1 MSLQDMKRQ
10 IQSVDNTAKM
20 TGAMQTISAVKLSRA
35 RERLD
40 RIRPYTD
47 NMQQMMR
54 DIASRAGG
62 GNPLL
67 SGREEVRNVAV
78 CTVTSDRGLAG
89 PFNAQVLRQT
99 MQFRQEQDTDIV
111 QVVTGRKGVEFF
123 RFGKMS
129 IEEAFIGFSDG
140 PTFEKAQE
148 IGRHLTQLFED
159 EEADEVYL
167 VYNQFQSAL
176 VQRPTV
182 TRLLPAAPDDAGE
195 EDEEDEDG
203 KEDEDGNNIP
213 FEFVPEAEELLDRL
227 VPKYVE
233 TLVFRA
239 LFESAAG
246 EHGSRMSAMKSAT
259 DAAHEMSE
267 DLKQQMNKARQ
278 AAITQEIIEIAAA
291 AEALGS

>member
-47 NMQQMMR
+47 NMQQMMQ

-62 GNPLL
+62 KNPLL
-67 SGREEVRNVAV
+67 AGREEVRNVAV
-78 CTVTSDRGLAG
+78 CTVSSDRGLAG
-89 PFNAQVLRQT
+89 PFNAQVLRRT
-99 MQFRQEQDTDIV
+99 MEFRQEQDADIV
-111 QVVTGRKGVEFF
+111 QVVTGRKAVEFF
-123 RFGKMS
+123 RFGK
-129 IEEAFIGFSDG
+129 INLEETFTGFSDE
-140 PTFEKAQE
+140 PSFEKAQE
-148 IGRHLTQLFED
+148 IGRHLTRLFED

-167 VYNQFQSAL
+167 VYNQFRSAL
-176 VQRPTV
+176 VQRATV
-182 TRLLPAAPDDAGE
+182 TRLLPAAPEDT
-195 EDEEDEDG
+195 DEEDDEEDG
-203 KEDEDGNNIP
+203 EGEERGNP
-213 FEFVPEAEELLDRL
+213 FEFIPDAEVLLERL

-259 DAAHEMSE
+259 DAANEMSE

-278 AAITQEIIEIAAA
+278 AAITAEIIEIAAA
-291 AEALGS
+291 AEALGG

>member
-47 NMQQMMR
+47 NMHQMMQ
-54 DIASRAGG
+54 DIASKAGG
-62 GNPLL
+62 NNPLL
-67 SGREEVRNVAV
+67 AGREEVRNVAV

-99 MQFRQEQDTDIV
+99 MQFRQEQDADIV
-111 QVVTGRKGVEFF
+111 QVVTGRKAVEFF
-123 RFGKMS
+123 RFGRIS
-129 IEEAFIGFSDG
+129 VEEAFTGFSDQ
-140 PTFEKAQE
+140 PSFEKAQE
-148 IGRHLTQLFED
+148 IGRYLTRLFED
-159 EEADEVYL
+159 EEADEVHL
-167 VYNQFQSAL
+167 VYNQFKSAL
-176 VQRPTV
+176 VQQPTV
-182 TRLLPAAPDDAGE
+182 TRLLPAAPEDMGE
-195 EDEEDEDG
+195 EDEQDG
-203 KEDEDGNNIP
+203 ENGEGGERSNP
-213 FEFVPEAEELLDRL
+213 FEFIPDAETILERL

-259 DAAHEMSE
+259 DAAEEMSE

-278 AAITQEIIEIAAA
+278 AAITAEIIEIAAA
-291 AEALGS
+291 AEALGG

>member
-47 NMQQMMR
+47 NMQQMMQ

-62 GNPLL
+62 KNPLL
-67 SGREEVRNVAV
+67 AGREEVRNVAV

-99 MQFRQEQDTDIV
+99 MQFRQEQDVDIV
-111 QVVTGRKGVEFF
+111 QVVTGRKAVEFF
-123 RFGKMS
+123 RFGRIS
-129 IEEAFIGFSDG
+129 VEEAFTGFSDQ
-140 PTFEKAQE
+140 PSFEKAQE
-148 IGRHLTQLFED
+148 IGRYLTRLFED
-159 EEADEVYL
+159 EEADEVHL
-167 VYNQFQSAL
+167 VYNQFKSAL
-176 VQRPTV
+176 VQQPTV
-182 TRLLPAAPDDAGE
+182 TRLLPAAPEDMGE
-195 EDEEDEDG
+195 EDEEDGENG
-203 KEDEDGNNIP
+203 EGGERSNP
-213 FEFVPEAEELLDRL
+213 FEFIPDAETILERL

-233 TLVFRA
+233 TLIFRA

-259 DAAHEMSE
+259 DAANEMSE

-278 AAITQEIIEIAAA
+278 AAITAEIIEIAAA
-291 AEALGS
+291 AEALGG

>member
-47 NMQQMMR
+47 NMQQMMQ

-62 GNPLL
+62 KNPLL
-67 SGREEVRNVAV
+67 AGREEVRNVAV
-78 CTVTSDRGLAG
+78 CTLTSDRGLAG
-89 PFNAQVLRQT
+89 PFNAQVLRRT
-99 MQFRQEQDTDIV
+99 MQFRQEQDADIV
-111 QVVTGRKGVEFF
+111 QVVTGRKAVEFF
-123 RFGKMS
+123 RFGRVS
-129 IEEAFIGFSDG
+129 LEEVFTGFSDG
-140 PTFEKAQE
+140 PSFEKAQE

-159 EEADEVYL
+159 EEADEVHL
-167 VYNQFQSAL
+167 VYNQFKSAL
-176 VQRPTV
+176 VQQPTV
-182 TRLLPAAPDDAGE
+182 TRLLPAAPEDTDEE
-195 EDEEDEDG
+195 EDEEDGE
-203 KEDEDGNNIP
+203 EEERSAP
-213 FEFVPEAEELLDRL
+213 FEFIPDAEVLLERL

-233 TLVFRA
+233 TLIFRA

-291 AEALGS
+291 AEALGG

>member
-47 NMQQMMR
+47 NMQQMMQ
-54 DIASRAGG
+54 DIASKAGG
-62 GNPLL
+62 NNPLL
-67 SGREEVRNVAV
+67 AGREEVRNVAV

-99 MQFRQEQDTDIV
+99 MQFRQEQDADIV
-111 QVVTGRKGVEFF
+111 QVVTGRKAVEFF
-123 RFGKMS
+123 RFGRIS
-129 IEEAFIGFSDG
+129 LEEAFTGFSDE
-140 PTFEKAQE
+140 PSFEKAQE
-148 IGRHLTQLFED
+148 IGRYLTRLFED
-159 EEADEVYL
+159 EEADEVHL
-167 VYNQFQSAL
+167 VYNQFKSAL
-176 VQRPTV
+176 VQQPTV
-182 TRLLPAAPDDAGE
+182 TRLLPAAPEDMGE
-195 EDEEDEDG
+195 EDEEDGENG
-203 KEDEDGNNIP
+203 EGGERSNP
-213 FEFVPEAEELLDRL
+213 FEFIPDAETILERL

-233 TLVFRA
+233 TLIFRA

-259 DAAHEMSE
+259 DAANEMSE

-278 AAITQEIIEIAAA
+278 AAITAEIIEIAAA
-291 AEALGS
+291 AEALGG

>member
-47 NMQQMMR
+47 NMQQMMQ

-62 GNPLL
+62 NNPLL
-67 SGREEVRNVAV
+67 AGREEVRNVAV

-89 PFNAQVLRQT
+89 PFNAQVLRRT
-99 MQFRQEQDTDIV
+99 MQFREEQDADIV
-111 QVVTGRKGVEFF
+111 QVVTGRKAVEFF
-123 RFGKMS
+123 RFGRMS
-129 IEEAFIGFSDG
+129 VEEAFTGFSDE
-140 PTFEKAQE
+140 PSFEKAQE
-148 IGRHLTQLFED
+148 IGRYLTRLFED

-182 TRLLPAAPDDAGE
+182 TRLLPAAPEDTGE
-195 EDEEDEDG
+195 EDEEDGEG
-203 KEDEDGNNIP
+203 QERGAP
-213 FEFVPEAEELLDRL
+213 FEFVPDTEVLLDRL

-259 DAAHEMSE
+259 DAANEMSE

-291 AEALGS
+291 AEALGG

>member
-47 NMQQMMR
+47 NMQQMMQ

-62 GNPLL
+62 DNPLL
-67 SGREEVRNVAV
+67 AGREEVRNVAV

-99 MQFRQEQDTDIV
+99 MQFRQEQDADIV
-111 QVVTGRKGVEFF
+111 QVVTGRKAVEFF
-123 RFGKMS
+123 RFGRIS
-129 IEEAFIGFSDG
+129 VEEAFTGFSDQ
-140 PTFEKAQE
+140 PSFEKAQE
-148 IGRHLTQLFED
+148 IGRYLTRLFED
-159 EEADEVYL
+159 EEADEVHL
-167 VYNQFQSAL
+167 VYNQFKSAL
-176 VQRPTV
+176 VQQPTV
-182 TRLLPAAPDDAGE
+182 IRLLPAAPEDMGE
-195 EDEEDEDG
+195 EDEEDGENG
-203 KEDEDGNNIP
+203 EGGERSNP
-213 FEFVPEAEELLDRL
+213 FEFVPDAETILERL

-233 TLVFRA
+233 TLIFRA

-259 DAAHEMSE
+259 DAANEMSE

-278 AAITQEIIEIAAA
+278 AAITAEIIEIAAA
-291 AEALGS
+291 AEALGG

>member
-47 NMQQMMR
+47 NMQQMMQ

-62 GNPLL
+62 KNPLL
-67 SGREEVRNVAV
+67 AGREEVRNVAV
-78 CTVTSDRGLAG
+78 CTITSDRGLAG
-89 PFNAQVLRQT
+89 PFNAQVLRRT
-99 MQFRQEQDTDIV
+99 MQFRQEQDVDIV
-111 QVVTGRKGVEFF
+111 QVVTGRKAVEFF
-123 RFGKMS
+123 RFGRIS
-129 IEEAFIGFSDG
+129 VEEAFTGFSDE
-140 PTFEKAQE
+140 PSFEKAQE

-159 EEADEVYL
+159 EEADEVHL

-176 VQRPTV
+176 VQRATV
-182 TRLLPAAPDDAGE
+182 TRLLPAAPEDTD
-195 EDEEDEDG
+195 EDEEDGEG
-203 KEDEDGNNIP
+203 EERGNP
-213 FEFVPEAEELLDRL
+213 FEFIPDAETILERL

-259 DAAHEMSE
+259 DAANEMSE

-291 AEALGS
+291 AEALGG

>member
-47 NMQQMMR
+47 NMQQMMQ

-62 GNPLL
+62 KNPLL
-67 SGREEVRNVAV
+67 AGREEVRNVAV
-78 CTVTSDRGLAG
+78 CTITSDRGLAG
-89 PFNAQVLRQT
+89 PFNAQVLRRT
-99 MQFRQEQDTDIV
+99 MEFRQEQDVDIV
-111 QVVTGRKGVEFF
+111 QVVTGRKAVEFF
-123 RFGKMS
+123 RFGR
-129 IEEAFIGFSDG
+129 IRVEEAFTGFSDE
-140 PTFEKAQE
+140 PSFEKAQE

-159 EEADEVYL
+159 EEADEVHL
-167 VYNQFQSAL
+167 VYNQFKSAL
-176 VQRPTV
+176 VQRATV
-182 TRLLPAAPDDAGE
+182 TRLLPAAPENTDEE
-195 EDEEDEDG
+195 EDEEDGEG
-203 KEDEDGNNIP
+203 EERSSP
-213 FEFVPEAEELLDRL
+213 FEFIPDAEVILERL

-233 TLVFRA
+233 TLIFRA

-259 DAAHEMSE
+259 DAANEMSE

-291 AEALGS
+291 AEALGG

>member
-47 NMQQMMR
+47 NMQQMMQ

-62 GNPLL
+62 DNPLL
-67 SGREEVRNVAV
+67 AGREEVRNVAV

-99 MQFRQEQDTDIV
+99 MQFRQEQDVDIV
-111 QVVTGRKGVEFF
+111 QVVTGRKAVEFF
-123 RFGKMS
+123 RFGRIS
-129 IEEAFIGFSDG
+129 VEEAFTGFSDQ
-140 PTFEKAQE
+140 PSFEKAQE
-148 IGRHLTQLFED
+148 IGRYLTRLFED
-159 EEADEVYL
+159 EEADEVHL
-167 VYNQFQSAL
+167 VYNQFKSAL
-176 VQRPTV
+176 VQQPTV
-182 TRLLPAAPDDAGE
+182 TRLLPAAPEDTGE
-195 EDEEDEDG
+195 EDEEDGENREG
-203 KEDEDGNNIP
+203 GERSNP
-213 FEFVPEAEELLDRL
+213 FEFIPDAETILERL

-233 TLVFRA
+233 TLIFRA

-259 DAAHEMSE
+259 DAANEMSE

-278 AAITQEIIEIAAA
+278 AAITAEIIEIAAA
-291 AEALGS
+291 AEALGG

>member
-1 MSLQDMKRQ
+1 MKRQ

-47 NMQQMMR
+47 NMQQMMQ

-62 GNPLL
+62 KNPLL
-67 SGREEVRNVAV
+67 AGREEVRNVAV

-99 MQFRQEQDTDIV
+99 MQFRQEQDADIV
-111 QVVTGRKGVEFF
+111 QVVTGRKAVEFF
-123 RFGKMS
+123 RFGRIS
-129 IEEAFIGFSDG
+129 VEEAFTGFSDQ
-140 PTFEKAQE
+140 PSFEKAQE
-148 IGRHLTQLFED
+148 IGRYLTRLFED
-159 EEADEVYL
+159 EEADEVHL
-167 VYNQFQSAL
+167 VYNQFKSAL
-176 VQRPTV
+176 VQQPTV
-182 TRLLPAAPDDAGE
+182 TRLLPAAPEDMGE
-195 EDEEDEDG
+195 EDEEDGENG
-203 KEDEDGNNIP
+203 EGGERSNP
-213 FEFVPEAEELLDRL
+213 FEFIPDAETILERL

-233 TLVFRA
+233 TLIFRA

-259 DAAHEMSE
+259 DAANEMSE

-278 AAITQEIIEIAAA
+278 AAITAEIIEIAAA
-291 AEALGS
+291 AEALGG

>member
-47 NMQQMMR
+47 NMQQMMQ

-62 GNPLL
+62 KNPLL
-67 SGREEVRNVAV
+67 AGREEVRNVAV

-99 MQFRQEQDTDIV
+99 MQFRQEQDADIV
-111 QVVTGRKGVEFF
+111 QVVTGRKAVEFF
-123 RFGKMS
+123 RFGRIS
-129 IEEAFIGFSDG
+129 VEEAFTGFSDQ
-140 PTFEKAQE
+140 PSFEKAQE
-148 IGRHLTQLFED
+148 IGRYLTRLFED
-159 EEADEVYL
+159 EEADEVHL
-167 VYNQFQSAL
+167 VYNQFKSAL
-176 VQRPTV
+176 VQQPTV
-182 TRLLPAAPDDAGE
+182 TRLLPAAPEDMGE
-195 EDEEDEDG
+195 EDEEDGESG
-203 KEDEDGNNIP
+203 EGGERSNP
-213 FEFVPEAEELLDRL
+213 FEFIPDAETILERL

-233 TLVFRA
+233 TLIFRA

-246 EHGSRMSAMKSAT
+246 EHGSRMSAMKGAT
-259 DAAHEMSE
+259 DAANEMSE

-278 AAITQEIIEIAAA
+278 AAITAEIIEIAAA
-291 AEALGS
+291 AEALGG

>member
-47 NMQQMMR
+47 NMQQMMQ
-54 DIASRAGG
+54 DIASKAGG
-62 GNPLL
+62 DNPLL
-67 SGREEVRNVAV
+67 AGREEVNNVAV
-78 CTVTSDRGLAG
+78 CTITSDRGLAG
-89 PFNAQVLRQT
+89 PFNAQVLRRT
-99 MQFRQEQDTDIV
+99 MEFRQEQDANVV

-123 RFGKMS
+123 RFGR
-129 IEEAFIGFSDG
+129 INLEETFTGFSDE
-140 PTFEKAQE
+140 PSFEKAQE
-148 IGRHLTQLFED
+148 IGRHLTRLFED

-176 VQRPTV
+176 VQRATV
-182 TRLLPAAPDDAGE
+182 TRLLPAAPDDTGE
-195 EDEEDEDG
+195 EDEEDGEEEG
-203 KEDEDGNNIP
+203 GNP
-213 FEFVPEAEELLDRL
+213 FEFIPEAEELLERL

-233 TLVFRA
+233 TLLFRA

-259 DAAHEMSE
+259 DAANEMSE
-267 DLKQQMNKARQ
+267 DLKQAMNKARQ
-278 AAITQEIIEIAAA
+278 AAITQEIIEIASA

>member
-62 GNPLL
+62 NNPLL
-67 SGREEVRNVAV
+67 AGREEVRNVAV
-78 CTVTSDRGLAG
+78 CTITSDRGLAG
-89 PFNAQVLRQT
+89 PFNAQVLRRT
-99 MQFRQEQDTDIV
+99 MEFRQEQDADIV
-111 QVVTGRKGVEFF
+111 QVVTGRKAVEFF
-123 RFGKMS
+123 RFGRMS
-129 IEEAFIGFSDG
+129 VEEAFTGFSDQ
-140 PTFEKAQE
+140 PSFEKAQE
-148 IGRHLTQLFED
+148 IGRHLTRLFED
-159 EEADEVYL
+159 EEADEVHL

-176 VQRPTV
+176 VQRATV
-182 TRLLPAAPDDAGE
+182 TRLLPAAPEDTE
-195 EDEEDEDG
+195 EDEEDGE
-203 KEDEDGNNIP
+203 EEERGNP
-213 FEFVPEAEELLDRL
+213 FEFIPDAEVILERL

-233 TLVFRA
+233 TLIFRA

-259 DAAHEMSE
+259 DAANEMSE

-291 AEALGS
+291 AEALG

>member
-35 RERLD
+35 RERLA

-47 NMQQMMR
+47 NMQQMMQ

-62 GNPLL
+62 KNPLL
-67 SGREEVRNVAV
+67 AGREEVRNVAV

-99 MQFRQEQDTDIV
+99 MQFRQEQDADIV
-111 QVVTGRKGVEFF
+111 QVVTGRKAVEFF
-123 RFGKMS
+123 RFGRIS
-129 IEEAFIGFSDG
+129 VEEAFTGFSDQ
-140 PTFEKAQE
+140 PSFEKAQE
-148 IGRHLTQLFED
+148 IGRYLTRLFED
-159 EEADEVYL
+159 EEADEVHL
-167 VYNQFQSAL
+167 VYNQFKSAL
-176 VQRPTV
+176 VQQPTV
-182 TRLLPAAPDDAGE
+182 TRLLPAAPEDMGE
-195 EDEEDEDG
+195 EDEEDGENG
-203 KEDEDGNNIP
+203 EGGERSNP
-213 FEFVPEAEELLDRL
+213 FEFIPDAETILERL

-233 TLVFRA
+233 TLIFRA

-259 DAAHEMSE
+259 DAANEMSE

-278 AAITQEIIEIAAA
+278 AAITAEIIEIAAA
-291 AEALGS
+291 AEALGG

>member
-47 NMQQMMR
+47 NMHQMMQ
-54 DIASRAGG
+54 DIASKAGG
-62 GNPLL
+62 NNPLL
-67 SGREEVRNVAV
+67 AGREEVRNVAV

-99 MQFRQEQDTDIV
+99 MQFRQEQDADIV
-111 QVVTGRKGVEFF
+111 QVVTGRKAVEFF
-123 RFGKMS
+123 RFGRIS
-129 IEEAFIGFSDG
+129 VEEAFTGFSDQ
-140 PTFEKAQE
+140 PSFEKAQE
-148 IGRHLTQLFED
+148 IGRYLTRLFED
-159 EEADEVYL
+159 EEADEVHL
-167 VYNQFQSAL
+167 VYNQFKSAL
-176 VQRPTV
+176 VQQPTV
-182 TRLLPAAPDDAGE
+182 TRLLPAAPEDMGE
-195 EDEEDEDG
+195 EDEEDGESG
-203 KEDEDGNNIP
+203 EGGERSNP
-213 FEFVPEAEELLDRL
+213 FEFIPDAETILERL

-233 TLVFRA
+233 TLIFRA

-259 DAAHEMSE
+259 DAANEMSE

-278 AAITQEIIEIAAA
+278 AAITAEIIEIAAA
-291 AEALGS
+291 AEALGG

>member
-1 MSLQDMKRQ
+1 MKRQ

-47 NMQQMMR
+47 NMQQMMQ
-54 DIASRAGG
+54 DIASKAGG
-62 GNPLL
+62 KNPLL
-67 SGREEVRNVAV
+67 AGREEVRNVAV

-99 MQFRQEQDTDIV
+99 MQFRQEQDVDIV
-111 QVVTGRKGVEFF
+111 QVVTGRKAVEFF
-123 RFGKMS
+123 RFGRIS
-129 IEEAFIGFSDG
+129 VEEAFTGFSDQ
-140 PTFEKAQE
+140 PSFEKAQE
-148 IGRHLTQLFED
+148 IGRYLTRLFED
-159 EEADEVYL
+159 EEADEVHL
-167 VYNQFQSAL
+167 VYNQFKSAL
-176 VQRPTV
+176 VQQPTV
-182 TRLLPAAPDDAGE
+182 TRLLPAAPEDTGE
-195 EDEEDEDG
+195 EDEEDGENREG
-203 KEDEDGNNIP
+203 GERSNP
-213 FEFVPEAEELLDRL
+213 FEFIPDAETILERL

-233 TLVFRA
+233 TLIFRA

-259 DAAHEMSE
+259 DAANEMSE

-278 AAITQEIIEIAAA
+278 AAITAEIIEIAAA
-291 AEALGS
+291 AEALGG

>member
-47 NMQQMMR
+47 NMQQMMQ

-62 GNPLL
+62 KNPLL
-67 SGREEVRNVAV
+67 AGREEVRNVAV
-78 CTVTSDRGLAG
+78 CTITSDRGLAG

-99 MQFRQEQDTDIV
+99 MEFRQEQDADIV
-111 QVVTGRKGVEFF
+111 QVVTGRKAVEFF
-123 RFGKMS
+123 RFGRMS
-129 IEEAFIGFSDG
+129 VEESFIGFSDG

-167 VYNQFQSAL
+167 VYNQFQNAL
-176 VQRPTV
+176 MQRAIV

-195 EDEEDEDG
+195 EEDEENESS
-203 KEDEDGNNIP
+203 IP

-267 DLKQQMNKARQ
+267 DLKQKMNKARQ